1 MATYVGCL
9 EADLQ
14 AASEYSTGGVGPLF
28 RQERREEPFELLEF
42 LTRSTAALRKLG
54 IATAITLFVD
64 EEEIYTADDE
74 ATGDTMQA
82 ALDAARAA
90 GIDDGV
96 GFYLMLSYQDDDFSH
111 VISIEGS
118 VDHPA
123 DEAAL
128 VILDVATPLDEDA
141 EEPKDAGGEADEDP
155 LAPVDDDLPDVSEE
169 GMDTLDAIEAFLGRI
184 QAELDK
190 ELALAEPEIDV
201 WIDWEGAYTGLGYG
215 SAPAIPE
222 L

>member
-1 MATYVGCL
+1 MATYVGSL

-42 LTRSTAALRKLG
+42 LTRSTSALRKLG
-54 IATAITLFVD
+54 IVTAITLFVD

-90 GIDDGV
+90 EIDDGV

-118 VDHPA
+118 VDHPV
-123 DEAAL
+123 DVAAL
-128 VILDVATPLDEDA
+128 VVLDVATPLDE
-141 EEPKDAGGEADEDP
+141 EEEDGADIGP
-155 LAPVDDDLPDVSEE
+155 LAPADDDLPDVSEE

-215 SAPAIPE
+215 GAPVIPE